1 MALPPDRPAAP
12 PDHLAAQPGPDH
24 SAQPEPGR
32 AGQDPTAGPVGFDL
46 DLTLIDSRSAILTA
60 WSEVA
65 AETGVEVGL
74 KAVEGRLGVKL
85 EDEIPFWF
93 PATQAEAVAAAYRR
107 HYVRLASSLTTA
119 LPGASQALDAVRD
132 LGQTPVVITAKH
144 LVSVGPSLKAAGLTV
159 AEVYAHVHGLE
170 KGAVLTRLRAVAYVG
185 DTPQDIAAG
194 RSAGVQAVGV
204 PTGSF
209 TEAELL
215 AAGADTV
222 LSSLLEFPAWY
233 ADFRRGSGRSA
244 PRPAGR

>member
-1 MALPPDRPAAP
+1 VTLPPDDA
-12 PDHLAAQPGPDH
+12 AAQPG
-24 SAQPEPGR
+24 PGR

-65 AETGVEVGL
+65 AETGVEVDL
-74 KAVEGRLGVKL
+74 EAVEGRLGVKL

-93 PATQAEAVAAAYRR
+93 PAAQAEAVAAAYRR

-119 LPGASQALDAVRD
+119 LPGALQALDAVRD

-144 LVSVGPSLKAAGLTV
+144 LVSVGPSMRAAGLTV
-159 AEVYAHVHGLE
+159 QEIYTHVHGLE
-170 KGAVLTRLRAVAYVG
+170 KGAVLKRLRAVAYVG
-185 DTPQDIAAG
+185 DTPQDMTAG
-194 RSAGVQAVGV
+194 RSADVQAVGV

-209 TEAELL
+209 TAADLL

-222 LSSLLEFPAWY
+222 LGSLLEFPAWY
-233 ADFRRGSGRSA
+233 ADFRRGSSRA
-244 PRPAGR
+244 AR